1 MLEETRQEAPKD
13 RWGRY
18 LVTTP
23 DGKQRGYTRVT
34 TVAKTCSEEGALKQW
49 ANRMVVTGLINRSDL
64 LAQASTK
71 LDDKSALNKICEE
84 AITAGGGSHRANL
97 GTALHSITEQ
107 VDLGKKPQ
115 ILPGLQPDIDAYTAT
130 LAKHGVHILPD
141 YIESVVIHD
150 GKEYA
155 GTLDRI
161 VEVDGKLYIAD
172 LKTGTNL
179 SYSWREIAIQLAAYA
194 NAEHIYNYQTAVR
207 TSLPNIEKD
216 RGIVFH
222 LPAGEGRCELHW
234 IDLNAGLEGL
244 DLAFTVRAWRKRNH
258 LNEQFEEGKIIP
270 MPGVEVPDIAY
281 LQTRKAWVTS
291 RIIAMPS
298 EAQMFL
304 KIIWPDGVPKIS
316 ECTNEQLDLVV
327 KQVEVSEM
335 KHDVQFFMAD
345 PTKPSKPRKNTKPK
359 VIK

>member
-1 MLEETRQEAPKD
+1 M
-13 RWGRY
+13 
-18 LVTTP
+18 
-23 DGKQRGYTRVT
+23 
-34 TVAKTCSEEGALKQW
+34 
-49 ANRMVVTGLINRSDL
+49 
-64 LAQASTK
+64 
-71 LDDKSALNKICEE
+71 
-84 AITAGGGSHRANL
+84 
-97 GTALHSITEQ
+97 
-107 VDLGKKPQ
+107 
-115 ILPGLQPDIDAYTAT
+115 
-130 LAKHGVHILPD
+130 
-141 YIESVVIHD
+141 
-150 GKEYA
+150 
-155 GTLDRI
+155 
-161 VEVDGKLYIAD
+161 
-172 LKTGTNL
+172 
-179 SYSWREIAIQLAAYA
+179 
-194 NAEHIYNYQTAVR
+194 
-207 TSLPNIEKD
+207 
-216 RGIVFH
+216 FH

-234 IDLNAGLEGL
+234 VDLNAGLEGL
-244 DLAFTVRAWRKRNH
+244 DLAFTVRAWRKRNN
-258 LNEQFEEGKIIP
+258 LTEQFEEGKIIP